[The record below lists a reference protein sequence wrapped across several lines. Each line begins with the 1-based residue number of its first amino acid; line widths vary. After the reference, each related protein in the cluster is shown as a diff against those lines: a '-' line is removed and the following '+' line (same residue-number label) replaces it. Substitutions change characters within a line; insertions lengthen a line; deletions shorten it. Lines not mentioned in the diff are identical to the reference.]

1 LNLPSFIFIHRFFAS
16 HLDSR
21 PSTSADSS
29 PTSIM
34 PTDAAAQSPAPSEA
48 KLNSVA
54 NSTAPAAGTSTEL
67 LDFPHYRELLKSLRN
82 NTKRKNATAKVDAI
96 IAENPGKSLD
106 ELVAEGKINADQK
119 AQALKKPAI
128 QAAIAQTEEQ
138 LAHYNELA
146 AIYEQRLASQ
156 KAELEEAH
164 KQEVESLQEKAAAAA
179 AAEVPESPKEDIDQK
194 LLSLS
199 KFLSA
204 VANLRHTGD
213 GTSPKSRA
221 FEGVLFQVYG
231 GSLDAVASMKK
242 LIDGVDEKISSVEGE
257 TLDITYSKVKQL
269 SEQGTPAEEPASEA
283 TPAADPTTANAAYTE
298 LDDPAYV
305 TAAHDAAAPAV
316 EAENIPPPPQ
326 TLVPDAANA
335 VAEAA
340 WEPHADPLASS
351 TNTEGYVEIPRD
363 PAETDTGLQATI
375 GNISADVVTDASA
388 EPVKAGGDDFKQVVH
403 HQRQGSFRGRG
414 PRRGRGDGQRGGG
427 RGRGDGRGRGRGRGG
442 FRGRGGPNGAPAVTP
457 VSQ

>member
-1 LNLPSFIFIHRFFAS
+1 M
-16 HLDSR
+16 
-21 PSTSADSS
+21 SA
-29 PTSIM
+29 
-34 PTDAAAQSPAPSEA
+34 DAAAQSPAPSEA

-106 ELVAEGKINADQK
+106 ELVAESKINADQK
-119 AQALKKPAI
+119 AQALKKPSI
-128 QAAIAQTEEQ
+128 QAAITHAEEQ
-138 LAHYNELA
+138 IAHYNELA
-146 AIYEQRLASQ
+146 AIYEQRLSSQ

-164 KQEVESLQEKAAAAA
+164 KQEVESLQGKAAA
-179 AAEVPESPKEDIDQK
+179 AAEVPESPKEDIGQQ
-194 LLSLS
+194 LLVLS
-199 KFLSA
+199 KFLFTIA
-204 VANLRHTGD
+204 HLRHAGE
-213 GTSPKSRA
+213 GTSPESRA

-242 LIDGVDEKISSVEGE
+242 LIDGADEKISSIEGE
-257 TLDITYSKVKQL
+257 TLDVTYSKIKQL
-269 SEQGTPAEEPASEA
+269 SEETTTVEEPTSEA
-283 TPAADPTTANAAYTE
+283 TPATDPTTANAASTE

-305 TAAHDAAAPAV
+305 TAANDAAVPAV

-363 PAETDTGLQATI
+363 PAETDTGLEATI
-375 GNISADVVTDASA
+375 GNVNADVVTDASA
-388 EPVKAGGDDFKQVVH
+388 EPVKAGSDDFKQVVH

>member
-1 LNLPSFIFIHRFFAS
+1 
-16 HLDSR
+16 
-21 PSTSADSS
+21 
-29 PTSIM
+29 
-34 PTDAAAQSPAPSEA
+34 
-48 KLNSVA
+48 
-54 NSTAPAAGTSTEL
+54 
-67 LDFPHYRELLKSLRN
+67 
-82 NTKRKNATAKVDAI
+82 
-96 IAENPGKSLD
+96 
-106 ELVAEGKINADQK
+106 
-119 AQALKKPAI
+119 LKKPAI

-257 TLDITYSKVKQL
+257 TLDITCKFP
-269 SEQGTPAEEPASEA
+269 G
-283 TPAADPTTANAAYTE
+283 
-298 LDDPAYV
+298 
-305 TAAHDAAAPAV
+305 
-316 EAENIPPPPQ
+316 
-326 TLVPDAANA
+326 
-335 VAEAA
+335 
-340 WEPHADPLASS
+340 SS
-351 TNTEGYVEIPRD
+351 RRFQILTGHSGRG
-363 PAETDTGLQATI
+363 TGLR
-375 GNISADVVTDASA
+375 SY
-388 EPVKAGGDDFKQVVH
+388 P
-403 HQRQGSFRGRG
+403 GSRPYHRE
-414 PRRGRGDGQRGGG
+414 RRLHR
-427 RGRGDGRGRGRGRGG
+427 
-442 FRGRGGPNGAPAVTP
+442 A
-457 VSQ
+457 

>member
-1 LNLPSFIFIHRFFAS
+1 M
-16 HLDSR
+16 
-21 PSTSADSS
+21 SA
-29 PTSIM
+29 
-34 PTDAAAQSPAPSEA
+34 DAAAQSPAPSEA

-54 NSTAPAAGTSTEL
+54 NSTAPVAGSSTEL
-67 LDFPHYRELLKSLRN
+67 LDFPHYKELLKSLRN

-106 ELVAEGKINADQK
+106 ELVAENKINADQK

-128 QAAIAQTEEQ
+128 QSAIAQTEEQ
-138 LAHYNELA
+138 LTHYNELA

-156 KAELEEAH
+156 RAELEEAH
-164 KQEVESLQEKAAAAA
+164 KQEMESLQEKATTAK
-179 AAEVPESPKEDIDQK
+179 VPESPKEDIDQQ

-204 VANLRHTGD
+204 AAALRHAGD
-213 GTSPKSRA
+213 DTSPKSRA
-221 FEGVLFQVYG
+221 FEVVLYQVYG

-242 LIDGVDEKISSVEGE
+242 LIDGVDEQISSHDGE
-257 TLDITYSKVKQL
+257 TLDITYSQVKQH
-269 SEQGTPAEEPASEA
+269 SEDSPTAEEPTSES
-283 TPAADPTTANAAYTE
+283 TPATDPTTANAAYTE

-305 TAAHDAAAPAV
+305 AAATDAAAPAV

-363 PAETDTGLQATI
+363 PAETDTGLQASI
-375 GNISADVVTDASA
+375 GNVNADVVTDASA
-388 EPVKAGGDDFKQVVH
+388 EPVKVGGDDFKQVAH

-442 FRGRGGPNGAPAVTP
+442 FRGRGGPNGAPAATP